1 MEVSVFLGINLW
13 EDIIEGDT
21 GGQAFVLSLHSRKV
35 ASLIHVCTV
44 FECLAKVTFLS
55 QSKDTDIR
63 LTSLDCGCLF
73 VSECGLALN
82 WQRFHV
88 EAI

>member
-1 MEVSVFLGINLW
+1 MEVSGFFWINLW

-21 GGQAFVLSLHSRKV
+21 GGQALGKV

-44 FECLAKVTFLS
+44 FECLAKVNFLS
-55 QSKDTDIR
+55 QSKDTHIR

-73 VSECGLALN
+73 VSECGLVLN
-82 WQRFHV
+82 WQRFHE